1 MATHPESQAAG
12 AAPGRIERHP
22 ETGRI
27 ETEQERVDR
36 NLEELLAELRVALPG
51 VQVLFAFLL
60 VVPFNQRFAGV
71 TAFQEKVYF
80 VTLLC
85 AAAASV
91 CLIAPTVQHRIE
103 FRRQDKE
110 HIVLVANRLAVAG
123 LTFLAV
129 AMTGAILLVTDLLF
143 GSAATVVATA
153 FVGASFALFWYAVP
167 IRRLRQRR

>member
-1 MATHPESQAAG
+1 VE
-12 AAPGRIERHP
+12 IHP
-22 ETGRI
+22 ETGRP
-27 ETEQERVDR
+27 ETEHERVDR
-36 NLEELLAELRVALPG
+36 NLTELLNELRVALPG

-60 VVPFNQRFAGV
+60 VVPFNNRFAQV
-71 TAFQEKVYF
+71 TAFEKNVYF

-103 FRRQDKE
+103 FRHQDKE
-110 HIVLVANRLAVAG
+110 HIVLVANKLAIAG

-143 GSAATVVATA
+143 GGVTSGIATGFVALA
-153 FVGASFALFWYAVP
+153 FALLWYAIP
-167 IRRLRQRR
+167 LQRLRQRRRGD